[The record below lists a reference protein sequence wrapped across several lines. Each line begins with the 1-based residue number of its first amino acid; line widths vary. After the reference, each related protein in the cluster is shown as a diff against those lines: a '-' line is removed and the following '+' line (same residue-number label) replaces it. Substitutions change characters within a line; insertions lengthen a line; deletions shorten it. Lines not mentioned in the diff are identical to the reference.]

1 MRAARALV
9 SAGCTRHFLTPCV
22 AAAYRGISSTV
33 PLWAM
38 NTSDGTGS
46 ARNVE
51 DANSSASSTASS
63 RQNAGGT
70 AKSGSDGRGASFAKN
85 LSVEAGDGAASPM
98 DGPANLY
105 AHTIVTEADK
115 APTGV
120 AVPATSAVPSSSP
133 ATGGPKKGK
142 ESVAGGP
149 STTRQRYTTVP
160 LRPGKV
166 GSEGHT
172 DADAMAGQAAGT
184 ASHTSAVVGGAATRD
199 NASSFVSFSAGDSSS
214 PDEVTV
220 QRAGSKEVKTAAR
233 PQDGPMVPDYGP
245 LRATGLWSVDEVL
258 DEQKKT
264 VDFHRID
271 DVESDIVEELKHTEE
286 ALVPYEEE
294 EKWKHKL
301 MFEYKFKKT
310 PKHLTWKELGEEIEC
325 MDCVIEPDE
334 HRPEEIFTITFF
346 FTDKKTGTRDVVWTA
361 KNDVSYSEGFTDLL
375 AAVGACLGRSDVH
388 RTIRFDDG
396 VGCTRDVTFRK
407 RSRYTSDIYVAFRP
421 PEKYNKFER
430 KEERDEY
437 EAAMEKEGM
446 STWGY
451 HPSLMDP
458 EFSEL
463 DFQDPEGTYEVAIS
477 AHGFSFI
484 ILRAVNRLLAR
495 PMKDFYRP
503 SQLMRTAKVKTEDEI
518 GFMHAMKGW
527 MGVDEQIY
535 PHYTP
540 IEALQD
546 HWLGKDAPFSLC
558 AIVNKIR
565 EMNYLKKENPEFQ
578 SWLSVRHRD
587 THLAI
592 RNMGVK
598 LLGVGASTLF
608 VPVQHNAT
616 VNRLLPKSQQRRLE
630 SKFSLNAVLGLP
642 DETRKLEEFKQIT
655 GLDRITDSPT
665 TSGASSSEANA
676 QTPQASISEKS

>member
-1 MRAARALV
+1 MRAVRSLV
-9 SAGCTRHFLTPCV
+9 SSGREQSVIIP
-22 AAAYRGISSTV
+22 AYSRIATALRGISGTL
-33 PLWAM
+33 PLRSENGADR
-38 NTSDGTGS
+38 NNDASEGS
-46 ARNVE
+46 GRTPA
-51 DANSSASSTASS
+51 SSAWGSNVAGGAASS
-63 RQNAGGT
+63 AV
-70 AKSGSDGRGASFAKN
+70 SRGASFANSLRPGK
-85 LSVEAGDGAASPM
+85 AGGTPSPR
-98 DGPANLY
+98 DGPAGLY
-105 AHTIVTEADK
+105 THTIVTKEDK
-115 APTGV
+115 SPAGV
-120 AVPATSAVPSSSP
+120 AVPVSSTTPASSP
-133 ATGGPKKGK
+133 PASDGPPT
-142 ESVAGGP
+142 SRRRN
-149 STTRQRYTTVP
+149 STVP
-160 LRPGKV
+160 LRVTK
-166 GSEGHT
+166 S
-172 DADAMAGQAAGT
+172 
-184 ASHTSAVVGGAATRD
+184 
-199 NASSFVSFSAGDSSS
+199 ASSGGGGQLDAPHAAVAALKGSAPSTVSFSAGSTSATSHGVALHESIPKD
-214 PDEVTV
+214 
-220 QRAGSKEVKTAAR
+220 VKTAAR
-233 PQDGPMVPDYGP
+233 PQDGPTVPDYGP

-258 DEQKKT
+258 DEAKKT
-264 VDFHRID
+264 VDFRRID
-271 DVESDIVEELKHTEE
+271 DVESDIVEELKSPEA

-334 HRPEEIFTITFF
+334 HRPEEIFTISFF
-346 FTDKKTGTRDVVWTA
+346 FTDKKTGTRDAVWTTR
-361 KNDVSYSEGFTDLL
+361 NDVSYSEGFTDLL

-396 VGCTRDVTFRK
+396 AGCTRDVTFRK
-407 RSRYTSDIYVAFRP
+407 RSRYTSDVYVAFRP

-430 KEERDEY
+430 KEEQDEY
-437 EAAMEKEGM
+437 EASMEKEGM

-463 DFQDPEGTYEVAIS
+463 DFKDPEGTYEVAIS
-477 AHGFSFI
+477 AHGFAFI

-527 MGVDEQIY
+527 MGVDEQLY

-558 AIVNKIR
+558 SIVNKIR
-565 EMNYLKKENPEFQ
+565 EMDYLKKENPEFQ
-578 SWLSVRHRD
+578 SWLSVRHHD

-616 VNRLLPKSQQRRLE
+616 VNRLLPKPQQRRLE

-642 DETRKLEEFKQIT
+642 DETRKLEGFKQIT
-655 GLDRITDSPT
+655 GLDRITDAPT
-665 TSGASSSEANA
+665 T
-676 QTPQASISEKS
+676 PEKSPEASAVKTESASPGK